1 MDTNVII
8 AIVAVV
14 VIAALLAIGG
24 WWFGKSRKSAV
35 DKSTEAAKAKADAR
49 LATEKSAAQS
59 AAASAENAEK
69 TKETAESAATEVESA
84 TSSATPESPVATEP
98 TPVGSAVTESAT
110 PAVETPEAAGTR
122 MQRLKARL
130 SKSGNPFGRALF
142 NILAKDQLSESDWE
156 DVEDTLLLADVG
168 AEASEQLV
176 EELRNDA
183 RIAGQSDPA
192 EVRAA
197 LKDKESKP
205 NSITR
210 SLPIMS
216 LDSGLFFERETNLF
230 GGDYVQTLEP
240 RLFYLR
246 VQDKDQTQIPVFDS
260 NRFDVGFA
268 QIFSENRF
276 SGSDRV
282 GDAND
287 LTAAVTTRFIDSDTG
302 VERLR
307 ALLGQRYYFSDQQ
320 VYLFDQSELRRAGRG
335 NEILAGLGGQI
346 NKRVSVDSYMQFNTE
361 TNSTERLNAN
371 IRYQA
376 GFARTLNL
384 SYRYAPKL
392 PVDRGVVGLE
402 DIDVSGQ
409 WPIARNWY
417 GVGRV
422 THSLK
427 DNRVTEAVAGLEYD
441 GGCWVF
447 RTAMHRFAIDENDV
461 TNAIFVQLELNDLA
475 GIGSNPL
482 SLIKRSV
489 PGYGKIN
496 DSSADRVFG
505 AE

>member
-1 MDTNVII
+1 VTGEERRLGSIQHQHRFAPNLFGTLDLNAVSDDDYFEDLSSNIG
-8 AIVAVV
+8 VASRVN
-14 VIAALLAIGG
+14 LLREGRLIYAGG
-24 WWFGKSRKSAV
+24 WWSASALVQRYQTLSPEGEAPNAEPYRRLPQIAVNAYRADLAGGLAATLESEVTRFEHANPDANDEATRVVAYPQLSLPLQGASWFVTPKAGVHYSSYDV
-35 DKSTEAAKAKADAR
+35 DRAKA
-49 LATEKSAAQS
+49 
-59 AAASAENAEK
+59 N
-69 TKETAESAATEVESA
+69 
-84 TSSATPESPVATEP
+84 
-98 TPVGSAVTESAT
+98 
-110 PAVETPEAAGTR
+110 EA
-122 MQRLKARL
+122 
-130 SKSGNPFGRALF
+130 
-142 NILAKDQLSESDWE
+142 
-156 DVEDTLLLADVG
+156 
-168 AEASEQLV
+168 
-176 EELRNDA
+176 
-183 RIAGQSDPA
+183 
-192 EVRAA
+192 
-197 LKDKESKP
+197 KP

-210 SLPIMS
+210 SLPIVS

-276 SGSDRV
+276 SGSDRI

-307 ALLGQRYYFSDQQ
+307 ALVGQRYYFSDQQ
-320 VYLFDQSELRRAGRG
+320 VYLYDQSELRRAGRG

-361 TNSTERLNAN
+361 TSRTERLNAS

-384 SYRYAPKL
+384 SYRYAPNL
-392 PVDRGVVGLE
+392 PVDTNIVGLE

-427 DNRVTEAVAGLEYD
+427 DDRVTEAVAGLEYD